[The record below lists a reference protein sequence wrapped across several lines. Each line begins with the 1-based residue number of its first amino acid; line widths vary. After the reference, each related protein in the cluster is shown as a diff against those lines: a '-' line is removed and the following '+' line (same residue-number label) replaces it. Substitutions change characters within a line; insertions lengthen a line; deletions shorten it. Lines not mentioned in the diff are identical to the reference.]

1 MEFTAHNR
9 SKYYVMKC
17 LFQLFIYCFSP
28 LSLGYISE
36 WIPVTV
42 DSPEPYIYYVVFD
55 GYIAMKKFNL

>member
-1 MEFTAHNR
+1 MLI
-9 SKYYVMKC
+9 SV
-17 LFQLFIYCFSP
+17 IYILFSP